1 MIIIIIIIIIIRV
14 MLIMI
19 IITNTTN
26 KYMII
31 IDSVYFLFVVGVGF
45 VPTNHMFLQSF
56 NPQTTR
62 QGNSIIIV

>member
-1 MIIIIIIIIIIRV
+1 

-26 KYMII
+26 KYVII